1 MNFLP
6 FHDQDRLR
14 YAFPFIVTKTPSY
27 LPNEYQGTRSLKTTV
42 ILLCRVNVLI
52 VAVDKLRLLAV
63 CSLFII
69 ALSSI
74 TIILTRA

>member
-6 FHDQDRLR
+6 FQDRLR
-14 YAFPFIVTKTPSY
+14 YAFPLIITKTPSY
-27 LPNEYQGTRSLKTTV
+27 LPGEYQGTRSVKTTV

-63 CSLFII
+63 YSLFII